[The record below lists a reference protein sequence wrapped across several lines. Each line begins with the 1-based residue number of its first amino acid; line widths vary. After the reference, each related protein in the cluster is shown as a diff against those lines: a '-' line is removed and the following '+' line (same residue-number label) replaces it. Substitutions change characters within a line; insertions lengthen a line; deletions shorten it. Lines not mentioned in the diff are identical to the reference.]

1 MSARS
6 LSALTFR
13 PDQVEAKLEEVTH
26 VPRMSGLEILFAQAT
41 QVIRFATLLTTI
53 AIWAV
58 VGFVF
63 WVPMIARATLLF
75 TTHTLYANLRHGNA
89 SVMNLGLEH
98 AITFYVN
105 GFRNIIDTVV
115 NDVEPERERY
125 SGPAIRFG
133 RLLLETISAGFVWWL
148 TLVSLSQFGWTGPE
162 LGEALLVPIQ
172 WLTEGARWAWSE
184 LQAPAR

>member
-1 MSARS
+1 MNVPSVAVSPSHREP
-6 LSALTFR
+6 LYLTS
-13 PDQVEAKLEEVTH
+13 DEATH
-26 VPRMSGLEILFAQAT
+26 VPRRSGLDILFGQAT
-41 QVIRFATLLTTI
+41 HVIRFATLLATI

-105 GFRNIIDTVV
+105 GFRNIIDTVA
-115 NDVEPERERY
+115 NDHVPDRERY
-125 SGPAIRFG
+125 SGPAVRIG
-133 RLLLETISAGFVWWL
+133 RLLVETASAGFVWWL
-148 TLVSLSQFGWTGPE
+148 TLLSLSQLGWTGRE
-162 LGEALLVPIQ
+162 LGEALLVPLQ
-172 WLTEGARWAWSE
+172 WLSDGARWAWAE
-184 LQAPAR
+184 LQASA